1 MQRSVLLQVQL
12 LVAFSLLPKI
22 DGPGLSARGN
32 LKSSANWASQSS
44 LVPSR
49 VDSSCGWGWLAGWC
63 FSITLCSAVP
73 VKLLFKQSFLQVVQN
88 IQHKKQQQSVLRL
101 CLHLHALQ
109 AELILPKVLPR
120 ADESHTWEMLSL
132 WRRKLS
138 LSLSKSKGG
147 FELFLTFTTNPSV
160 EVFAFVFRGIQ

>member
-1 MQRSVLLQVQL
+1 M
-12 LVAFSLLPKI
+12 
-22 DGPGLSARGN
+22 
-32 LKSSANWASQSS
+32 
-44 LVPSR
+44 
-49 VDSSCGWGWLAGWC
+49 
-63 FSITLCSAVP
+63 
-73 VKLLFKQSFLQVVQN
+73 KLLFKQSFLQVVQN

-138 LSLSKSKGG
+138 LSLSKIKVALNFS
-147 FELFLTFTTNPSV
+147 LHSLQTHLWRFLLLCSEEFSS
-160 EVFAFVFRGIQ
+160 EH